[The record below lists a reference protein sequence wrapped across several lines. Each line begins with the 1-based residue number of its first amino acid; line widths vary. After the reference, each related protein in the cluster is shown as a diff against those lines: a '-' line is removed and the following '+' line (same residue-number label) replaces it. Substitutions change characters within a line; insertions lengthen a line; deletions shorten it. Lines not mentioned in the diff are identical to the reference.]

1 MPPRPFLHP
10 SSPPPPQELASFET
24 CIRAGADIKKHG
36 RRGKPHTRTLF
47 CPAERPSWVAPGSEN
62 FRCVCWC
69 KPIKDGSEEEKMP
82 SEESS
87 LPLHTV
93 MAVRP
98 GKTTEVLARAE
109 DAPEDLCFSLVSP
122 ARTLDIQ
129 TSSVEQRDMLL
140 RGFQVSSA
148 SHAQLSVPCTS
159 SFLALRLS
167 THARAFTLTGTLLC
181 CIAAARLRPFHGRLY
196 GRISSSIEMG
206 TRSPQN
212 SPNTRTH
219 RW

>member
-1 MPPRPFLHP
+1 
-10 SSPPPPQELASFET
+10 
-24 CIRAGADIKKHG
+24 
-36 RRGKPHTRTLF
+36 
-47 CPAERPSWVAPGSEN
+47 
-62 FRCVCWC
+62 
-69 KPIKDGSEEEKMP
+69 MP

-167 THARAFTLTGTLLC
+167 THARAFTHTGTLLC

-196 GRISSSIEMG
+196 GRISS
-206 TRSPQN
+206 
-212 SPNTRTH
+212 
-219 RW
+219 